1 MTPVQ
6 ERFVQLEKK
15 KETVKLYFQELKEA
29 TDALAQELGIGGT
42 FQDLEDGTVFQVV
55 EPDGKFVTFEKISYI
70 RTKREGEKRGTLSI
84 VKAREAG
91 FNV

>member
-15 KETVKLYFQELKEA
+15 KETIKLYFKELKEA
-29 TDALAQELGIGGT
+29 TEALAEELGVDGT
-42 FQDLEDGTVFQVV
+42 FQDPEDGTVFQIV
-55 EPDGKFVTFEKISYI
+55 EPEGKFVTFEKVSYL

-84 VKAREAG
+84 VKAKEAG
-91 FNV
+91 YEV